1 MSEQASDTQKER
13 FKLGDF
19 IESNPIV
26 HAIGRAT
33 GCVDPATNMLRPESN
48 CAKMRDDFNNA
59 QHLTE
64 YVTAVLD
71 RIRKRGKYS
80 DQRKDN

>member
-1 MSEQASDTQKER
+1 MFDLVKQHQVR
-13 FKLGDF
+13 IGDVF
-19 IESNPIV
+19 ASNPIV
-26 HAIGRAT
+26 HAIGKAT

-59 QHLTE
+59 QNFTE

-71 RIRKRGKYS
+71 RIRKLGKYS
-80 DQRKDN
+80 KNQ